1 MSETTGTGFS
11 WQKLA
16 LPVVMA
22 ALAFWLLRDFPA
34 EQRHVGTIFALT
46 VGLWMSEVMP
56 LGITALVSSALLI
69 LVARSSS
76 WPAGSTKRRCLPP
89 TVTPPF
95 RYLSGASS

>member
-1 MSETTGTGFS
+1 MSETAGTGFS

-22 ALAFWLLRDFPA
+22 ALAYWLLRDFPT

-69 LVARSSS
+69 L
-76 WPAGSTKRRCLPP
+76 AGGLNEK
-89 TVTPPF
+89 
-95 RYLSGASS
+95 